1 MIGNE
6 MVRNISN
13 IHDPGL
19 NGGML
24 ADINKIDWV
33 ELGEGVKFKL
43 LRYCDVT
50 GNWVLYVQLQPGVK
64 FGRHQHIS
72 PAEFFVTKGLLT
84 FETGEAG
91 PGVYGYE
98 SIGEIHEEAAG
109 LEVTEFIYF
118 GHGPVSFIDKD
129 DKVQFIAD
137 LAFYKNAWEGN
148 LPNDIVDHA
157 AKG

>member
-1 MIGNE
+1 MA
-6 MVRNISN
+6 RNISK
-13 IHDPGL
+13 IHDPGVQ
-19 NGGML
+19 GGML

-50 GNWVLYVQLQPGVK
+50 GDWVLYVQLQPGVK

-118 GHGPVSFIDKD
+118 GHGPVSFIDTD
-129 DKVQFIAD
+129 DQVQFIAD

-148 LPNDIVDHA
+148 LPNDIVDNA

>member
-1 MIGNE
+1 M
-6 MVRNISN
+6 
-13 IHDPGL
+13 
-19 NGGML
+19 
-24 ADINKIDWV
+24 
-33 ELGEGVKFKL
+33 
-43 LRYCDVT
+43 
-50 GNWVLYVQLQPGVK
+50 K

-118 GHGPVSFIDKD
+118 GHVPVSFIVKD
-129 DKVQFIAD
+129 GQVQFIAD
-137 LAFYKNAWEGN
+137 LAFYKKAWEGN
-148 LPNDIVDHA
+148 LSNDIIDHA
-157 AKG
+157 TKG

>member
-13 IHDPGL
+13 IHDQGL

-64 FGRHQHIS
+64 FGRHQHFS
-72 PAEFFVTKGLLT
+72 PAEFLTKGLLT

-137 LAFYKNAWEGN
+137 LALYKNAWEGN